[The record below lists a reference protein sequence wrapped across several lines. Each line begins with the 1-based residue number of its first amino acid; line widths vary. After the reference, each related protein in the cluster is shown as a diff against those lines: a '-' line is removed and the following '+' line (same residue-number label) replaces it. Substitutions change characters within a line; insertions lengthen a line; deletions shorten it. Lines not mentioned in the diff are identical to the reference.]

1 MTVDVVLGYL
11 DEGKKLLHE
20 MKTFL
25 DLISENKDMRSELET
40 MGISYDTLLRIYL
53 VADQAYINARG
64 SLGNLDVEITGV
76 IREVS
81 NFVEVIK

>member
-40 MGISYDTLLRIYL
+40 MGISYDTLLRIYS